1 VQCEGRKL
9 PGSNVDAPQNEVRT
23 ERLTKERPMAKE
35 KPDQYE
41 HRDARLPRE
50 CGLSQILSR
59 RLFLAA
65 GSGIGTS
72 LLVRSLPA
80 TARGSG
86 VAQAA
91 EHMHEGLEDAYD
103 TWKDFV
109 PGAPFV
115 EPEVRRSVDGELR
128 TTLRLQYAYKD
139 IGGYRLFVRTYEG
152 TVPGP
157 TLRVKP
163 GDLLRITLIN
173 DLPPNRDPAPVIHS
187 LPHQFNTTNFH
198 SHGLHVSPSG
208 ISDNVMRIM
217 EPGKS
222 YDIEIA
228 IPADHIPGTNWYHPH
243 AHGSADVQIASG
255 AVGALIIEGD
265 FADVLEI
272 AAAQER
278 LLVLTEAV
286 FDSFGTIENFETLF
300 PETAVRF
307 LAVNGVREPTITMRP
322 GEVQRWRIL
331 HAGWQDDIFMELEG
345 HKLNA
350 IARDGIPLSR
360 MDQSFS
366 HTPENARNNPKAM
379 LIAPGQ
385 RIDVLVKAGAPGSYM
400 FRAAP
405 HNQGYSSPTG
415 PIARIVVEGDP
426 LSMKLPTKLP
436 PSLEKIIGDKE
447 ITGTRVLKFSATHPE
462 VEATEHWQEFRFL
475 IDGKVFDPNRV
486 DQRVR
491 LGAVE
496 EWTIINEHK
505 DDHVFHIHTNDMEVT
520 KVNGKLLPEPLW
532 VDTMIVPRNGSI
544 TFRSRFLDFTG
555 KYMLHCHMMNHEE
568 LGMMQVVEVYAD

>member
-1 VQCEGRKL
+1 MSE
-9 PGSNVDAPQNEVRT
+9 
-23 ERLTKERPMAKE
+23 E
-35 KPDQYE
+35 KPD
-41 HRDARLPRE
+41 E
-50 CGLSQILSR
+50 CEYWDPSSRRKRGLSPLLSR

-65 GSGIGTS
+65 GSSIGTS
-72 LLVRSLPA
+72 LLVRSFPA
-80 TARGSG
+80 TAPGSG
-86 VAQAA
+86 EAQAA
-91 EHMHEGLEDAYD
+91 EHLHDGLDDAYD
-103 TWKDFV
+103 AWKDFV
-109 PGAPFV
+109 PGAPFI
-115 EPEVRRSVDGELR
+115 EPEVRRSVNGELR

-139 IGGYRLFVRTYEG
+139 IGGYRLFVRSYEG
-152 TVPGP
+152 AIPGP

-163 GDLLRITLIN
+163 GDVLRIKLIN
-173 DLPPNRDPAPVIHS
+173 DLPPNRDPVPVIHS

-198 SHGLHVSPSG
+198 AHGLHVSPSG

-228 IPADHIPGTNWYHPH
+228 IPADHIRGTNWYHPH

-265 FADVLEI
+265 FEDVPEI

-300 PETAVRF
+300 PETAARF
-307 LAVNGVREPTITMRP
+307 LAVNGMREPTITMRP

-331 HAGWQDDIFMELEG
+331 HAGWQDDLFLEFQG
-345 HKLNA
+345 HTLHQ
-350 IARDGIPLSR
+350 IARDGTPLSR
-360 MDQSFS
+360 MDLSVPR
-366 HTPENARNNPKAM
+366 TPEHASDNPKAL

-385 RIDVLVKAGAPGSYM
+385 RIDVLVKAGAPGSYE
-400 FRAAP
+400 FRAIP
-405 HNQGYSSPTG
+405 YNQGYSSPTG
-415 PIARIVVEGDP
+415 PLARIVVTGDR
-426 LSMKLPTKLP
+426 LSMKLPAKLP
-436 PSLEKIIGDKE
+436 PSPEKTISDQE
-447 ITGTRVLKFSATHPE
+447 ITGTRVLTFSATHPE
-462 VEATEHWQEFRFL
+462 VEATEHWQEFRFQ

-505 DDHVFHIHTNDMEVT
+505 DDHVFHIHINDMQVT
-520 KVNGKLLPEPLW
+520 KVNGEPLPEPIW
-532 VDTMIVPRNGSI
+532 VDTMIVPHNGSI